1 MYLAR
6 IVKLWINSIRV
17 STLLCSLWRCSR
29 LRLLWSKRWRSWSLW
44 RCLGWQESF
53 CLWPPLLYSISR
65 LWLTRIL
72 RITLRGGMK
81 AFPTEWFKAAAAV
94 PNVLL
99 ALSYQMNIFPIYKGM
114 RKASDSRMSNAVLV
128 GIIFWTSAYL
138 MIGIMGYN
146 YVGSNPSANFL
157 NSLSY

>member
-1 MYLAR
+1 
-6 IVKLWINSIRV
+6 
-17 STLLCSLWRCSR
+17 
-29 LRLLWSKRWRSWSLW
+29 
-44 RCLGWQESF
+44 
-53 CLWPPLLYSISR
+53 
-65 LWLTRIL
+65 
-72 RITLRGGMK
+72 MK

-146 YVGSNPSANFL
+146 
-157 NSLSY
+157 